1 MKRLP
6 TAIQSPTLAS
16 RARVA
21 RRIQSGFTLLEIMV
35 VVVIIGLL
43 AAVIGPQFLTKVDD
57 ARVAKAKQD
66 VQALITALTMYKL
79 DNYVYPTTDQ
89 GLKAL
94 VEKPDATVAPHWR
107 TGGYLQQTHLPKDP
121 WERDYVYVAPG
132 THGTEYDLFSL
143 GADGQPGG
151 DEYKADIGNWNL
163 DQQSH

>member
-6 TAIQSPTLAS
+6 TAIQTPAVGLH
-16 RARVA
+16 ARVA
-21 RRIQSGFTLLEIMV
+21 RRVQSGFTLIEIMV

-43 AAVIGPQFLTKVDD
+43 AAVIGPQFFGRVED

-66 VQALITALTMYKL
+66 IQSVITALTMYKL

-107 TGGYLQQTHLPKDP
+107 SGGYFQQQHVPKDP
-121 WERDYVYVAPG
+121 WGREYVYVTPG
-132 THGTEYDLFSL
+132 THGGDYDLFTL
-143 GADGQPGG
+143 GSDGQPGG
-151 DEYKADIGNWNL
+151 DEAKADVGNWNL
-163 DQQSH
+163 DQ